1 MRKNIQRYTQRNIQK
16 RNYITTVSPYSQKP
30 DKMWRYIY
38 TTLGVGIGYSIF
50 RYINTYTI
58 QDHKRTLDKIK
69 NVKDNIKEN
78 HIDTT
83 NTIKNN
89 TKDIFENIDKNIKN

>member
-1 MRKNIQRYTQRNIQK
+1 MQKNIQRYIQRNIQK
-16 RNYITTVSPYSQKP
+16 RNYITTVSPYSQNP

-38 TTLGVGIGYSIF
+38 TTLGVGIGYSIY
-50 RYINTYTI
+50 RYMNTYTI
-58 QDHKRTLDKIK
+58 QDYKRTLDKIK

-89 TKDIFENIDKNIKN
+89 TKDIIENIDRNIKN

>member
-1 MRKNIQRYTQRNIQK
+1 MEYVRSSINA
-16 RNYITTVSPYSQKP
+16 YI
-30 DKMWRYIY
+30 IY
-38 TTLGVGIGYSIF
+38 GTLGVGAGYFIY
-50 RYINTYTI
+50 RYINTHTI
-58 QDHKRTLDKIK
+58 QDHKRTLDKMK